1 MKKILLLIVVT
12 IMLLPTTNLWGQ
24 QNLKTIISDEM
35 KLRNKELP
43 GFIHANKHG
52 LFTFDNN
59 LAPSPESPL
68 TDRVRHRF
76 SFKTN
81 EFNVRKYNTSFQETK
96 LLEIEKEKRVFHI
109 GPYLLN
115 DEFIYIKEFYNKDSD
130 QQEFS
135 LDHYDYADLGK
146 KKSTPIVNIDIERK
160 KELLS
165 SEDLIISKSK
175 KIIAF
180 TYSSGEY
187 EKKGEPEKSYIKVL
201 NTDGKVIWSKKIDLK
216 YTAKEFD
223 VISKL
228 VDEAGN
234 FYTLAKIYDNEKK
247 KEKKREDGQLL
258 AAYQYAILKYDS
270 LGNVTEKRLDLDGK
284 FINSASVSLDE
295 ANNLLI
301 SGLYSFKLNMNA
313 GVFITKLNP
322 KGEIIYAKQKEFSS
336 IEDVELLKD
345 VQKKDGITD
354 NCYFDYVIPRPD
366 GSSLIVGEFRSLH
379 IMSNYNS
386 LTNSSLGNPTNSSL
400 STGTSSM
407 NNMNNMNRYKPT
419 YVYYFKHLITMLVDK
434 NGEITDL
441 NLIPKLSLTTN
452 MKDYTSY
459 SVLDS
464 DKGVYVFFNDDI
476 DNFKSEGKRTK
487 LISSYNDGLVA
498 YAKISE
504 PNAKKQIATKD
515 TEDKLLIEPI
525 ISCKVDNKSMMFFAK
540 KRVLLAKPSVKFFQ
554 IMVD

>member
-1 MKKILLLIVVT
+1 
-12 IMLLPTTNLWGQ
+12 
-24 QNLKTIISDEM
+24 
-35 KLRNKELP
+35 
-43 GFIHANKHG
+43 
-52 LFTFDNN
+52 
-59 LAPSPESPL
+59 
-68 TDRVRHRF
+68 
-76 SFKTN
+76 
-81 EFNVRKYNTSFQETK
+81 
-96 LLEIEKEKRVFHI
+96 
-109 GPYLLN
+109 
-115 DEFIYIKEFYNKDSD
+115 
-130 QQEFS
+130 
-135 LDHYDYADLGK
+135 
-146 KKSTPIVNIDIERK
+146 
-160 KELLS
+160 
-165 SEDLIISKSK
+165 
-175 KIIAF
+175 
-180 TYSSGEY
+180 
-187 EKKGEPEKSYIKVL
+187 
-201 NTDGKVIWSKKIDLK
+201 
-216 YTAKEFD
+216 
-223 VISKL
+223 
-228 VDEAGN
+228 
-234 FYTLAKIYDNEKK
+234 
-247 KEKKREDGQLL
+247 
-258 AAYQYAILKYDS
+258 
-270 LGNVTEKRLDLDGK
+270 
-284 FINSASVSLDE
+284 
-295 ANNLLI
+295 
-301 SGLYSFKLNMNA
+301 
-313 GVFITKLNP
+313 
-322 KGEIIYAKQKEFSS
+322 
-336 IEDVELLKD
+336 LLKD
-345 VQKKDGITD
+345 VQKKDGITV

-540 KRVLLAKPSVKFFQ
+540 KRVLLSKPSIKFFQ

>member
-1 MKKILLLIVVT
+1 MKKNLLLIVVT

-35 KLRNKELP
+35 KLRKKELP

-52 LFTFDNN
+52 LFAFDNS
-59 LAPSPESPL
+59 AASSFSTPL
-68 TDRVRHRF
+68 TDRVKHRF
-76 SFKTN
+76 SFRTN
-81 EFNVRKYNTSFQETK
+81 EINVRKYNTKFQEVK
-96 LLEIEKEKRVFHI
+96 LLEVEREKRHLYT
-109 GPYLLN
+109 GPYLLDN
-115 DEFIYIKEFYNKDSD
+115 EFIYLKEYQNKDED
-130 QQEFS
+130 RQEFS
-135 LDHYDYADLGK
+135 LEHYDYENLAK
-146 KKSTPIVNIDIERK
+146 KKTTPIVNIAIERK
-160 KELLS
+160 KDLLS
-165 SEDLIISKSK
+165 SEELVVSKNK

-180 TYSSGEY
+180 VYSSGEFA
-187 EKKGEPEKSYIKVL
+187 KKGEPEKSYVQVL
-201 NTDGKVIWSKKIDLK
+201 NTNSKVMWSKKMDLK
-216 YTAKEFD
+216 YTAKEFE
-223 VISKL
+223 VINKL
-228 VDEAGN
+228 IDEAGN

-284 FINSASVSLDE
+284 FINSASISLDKD
-295 ANNLLI
+295 NNLLI
-301 SGLYSFKLNMNA
+301 SGLYSYKLNTNA

-322 KGEIIYAKQKEFSS
+322 KGETIYAKQKEFKS
-336 IEDVELLKD
+336 IEDIESFKD
-345 VQKKDGITD
+345 IQQKDGIRA
-354 NCYFDYVIPRPD
+354 NCHFDYVIPRPD
-366 GSSLIVGEFRSLH
+366 GSTLIVGEFRSLYIVH
-379 IMSNYNS
+379 TYATARGGGSTTNYHYS
-386 LTNSSLGNPTNSSL
+386 F
-400 STGTSSM
+400 M
-407 NNMNNMNRYKPT
+407 DI
-419 YVYYFKHLITMLVDK
+419 ITILVDK

-441 NLIPKLSLTTN
+441 NLIPKYSLTTN
-452 MKDYTSY
+452 VKDYTSY

-487 LISSYNDGLVA
+487 RVSSFNDGLVA

-525 ISCKVDNKSMMFFAK
+525 ISCKVDNNSMMFFAK
-540 KRVLLAKPSVKFFQ
+540 KRAFLSKPSIKFFQ